1 MWKFD
6 LTGKVAVITGASGGI
21 GSAVGLRLAEAGA
34 HIVANYNTR
43 EGTATELVDQIK
55 SNGGEAIAVQ
65 ADVSKASD
73 VKAMFEETISTFKK
87 VDILINNAGIIRDNL
102 LMRMSDEQWDEVVNT
117 NLRSAFLCTREAIR
131 SMIRSRWGRIVN
143 VSSAIALTGNVGQ
156 SNYAASKAGLM
167 GFTVAIAREV
177 ATRNI
182 TANTILPGYVQTE
195 IVANLNQEVKDLVLS
210 HIPLGYFAVPD
221 DIAPM
226 IAFLCTEEARY
237 ITGQAI
243 PVDGGITL

>member
-43 EGTATELVDQIK
+43 ADSAKALVDQIK
-55 SNGGEAIAVQ
+55 GNGGEAIAVQ
-65 ADVSKASD
+65 ADVSKALD
-73 VKAMFEETISTFKK
+73 VKAMFEETISSFKK
-87 VDILINNAGIIRDNL
+87 VDILVNNAGIIRDNL
-102 LMRMSDEQWDEVVNT
+102 LMRMTDDQWDDVVNT

-131 SMIRSRWGRIVN
+131 PMIRSRWGRIVN

-195 IVANLNQEVKDLVLS
+195 IVANLNQEVKNLVLS

-221 DIAPM
+221 DVAPM

>member
-43 EGTATELVDQIK
+43 ADSAKELVDQIK
-55 SNGGEAIAVQ
+55 SAGGEAIAVQ
-65 ADVSKASD
+65 ADVSKGPD

-102 LMRMSDEQWDEVVNT
+102 LMRMTDEQWDEVVNT

-131 SMIRSRWGRIVN
+131 PMIRSRWGRIVN

-156 SNYAASKAGLM
+156 SNYAASKAGLL

>member
-43 EGTATELVDQIK
+43 ADSAKALVDQIK

-87 VDILINNAGIIRDNL
+87 VDILVNNAGIIRDNL
-102 LMRMSDEQWDEVVNT
+102 LMRMTDDQWDEVVNT

-131 SMIRSRWGRIVN
+131 PMIRNRWGRIVN

-221 DIAPM
+221 DVAPM